1 MTLLRFSI
9 PSVALVFFAG
19 IALSQEKQPASA
31 KQLPEK
37 LPANAKVVKLEATP
51 NGFELQTPFDYRQ
64 LRVDAT
70 LDNGDIVD
78 VTRIA
83 TIKAPDKLAKLTANG
98 LIRPVADG
106 KGELVISAG
115 GQSISAAFTVS
126 GQKAAYP
133 VSFVRDVMP
142 AMSRLGCNAG
152 TCHGSLEGKNGFK
165 LSLRG
170 YDPIFD
176 HRALT
181 DDLEGRRFNRAA
193 PERSLMLLKTSG
205 AVPHVGGVI
214 CQPGDASY
222 ELLKTWIAQGV
233 KLDLNAPR
241 VTSLDVLPKDRIIP
255 TKDRKQQM
263 VVMAAYADGSVRD
276 VTAECFIESSN
287 TEVATVD
294 RSGLVTTVDRG
305 ETTVLAR
312 YEGAYS
318 ASKLMVMGDR
328 SGFQWSNPET
338 FNWIDDLVYDKLKKV
353 KVLPSDLC
361 TDAEFIRRV
370 TLDLTGLPPQPE
382 EVRAFLD
389 DKRPSRVKRD
399 ELVDKLIGSEAFIEQ
414 WTNKWAD
421 MLQVNRK
428 FLGDVG
434 AKALRD
440 YIRNAVATNMPY
452 DKFAYSV
459 LTATG
464 SNALNGPASYYK
476 VLRTPDTAME
486 NTTHLFLAIRFNCN
500 KCHDHPFERWTQDQ
514 YYNLASYFAQVSR
527 TRDPKYPGTIGGSA
541 VEGALPLVEIIADTN
556 SGEVKHDRTGETAK
570 PTFPFEHKGMPPSN
584 LPRRVQLAKWITA
597 KENPYFAK
605 SYVNRIWSYL
615 LGVGIIEPIDDIRAG
630 NPPSNPALL
639 DRLSNEFIESGFDV
653 RKLMQTICKSRTY
666 QLSIKTNK
674 WNDGDE
680 TNYSHALARRLPA
693 EALYDAIYRVT
704 GSMSKIPGLQP
715 GARAAQVLDGSV
727 DLPSGFLEL
736 FGKPLRESAC
746 ECERS
751 SGLMLGPVLNLIN
764 GPIVAD
770 AIKDPNNRL
779 AKLAAAMKDDA
790 RFVEEIYLAVLSRLP
805 TPRELELGLQAL
817 KDAAADYKSL
827 AADFHKRQEAL
838 TSYEK
843 QLDARQPAWEK
854 QIANAPKWEILS
866 PDPRRTFAKNR
877 KGTTITVEKDK
888 SLFVKGDNPT
898 PEAYTVEAITKLPRI
913 SAIRLEV
920 LPDDRLPG
928 KGPGRSPN
936 GNFVLNEFKL
946 TAEPLGAA
954 AKPVALT
961 KAQAT
966 FSQPMYAVAG
976 AIDGNPATGWAIS
989 GGTGKPQTAMF
1000 ELKEAVVGEVGVKL
1014 TIVMDQQFASKE
1026 HNIGKFRLSVTGDSV
1041 PRLSDELPKELADL
1055 LGTPADKHTPA
1066 QKAKLVQLHRAQDA
1080 EYQRLQAAVV
1090 AAPLPADTRVL
1101 GGQDLMW
1108 VLINNPAFLFNH

>member
-1 MTLLRFSI
+1 MTLLRYSL
-9 PSVALVFFAG
+9 STVALL
-19 IALSQEKQPASA
+19 IAMGSAPAQETLPASA
-31 KQLPEK
+31 KI
-37 LPANAKVVKLEATP
+37 VKLEATP
-51 NGFELQTPFDYRQ
+51 SAIELKSPFDYRQ
-64 LRVDAT
+64 LRIDAT
-70 LDNGDIVD
+70 LDTGDVID
-78 VTRIA
+78 VARMA
-83 TIKAPDKLAKLTANG
+83 SIKAPEKIVKISANG
-98 LIRPVADG
+98 FVRPTADG
-106 KGELVISAG
+106 TGELTISVG
-115 GQSISAAFTVS
+115 GKSIKAPITVS

-170 YDPIFD
+170 YDPMFD

-193 PERSLMLLKTSG
+193 PERSLMLMKPAG
-205 AVPHVGGVI
+205 AVPHVGGVVW
-214 CQPGDASY
+214 QPGDLSY
-222 ELLKTWIAQGV
+222 EMVKTWIADGV

-241 VTSLDVLPKDRIIP
+241 VASLEVLPKERILP
-255 TKDRKQQM
+255 ALARKQQM
-263 VVMAAYADGSVRD
+263 VVMATYTDGSVRD
-276 VTAECFIESSN
+276 VTAEAFLESSN

-294 RSGLVTTVDRG
+294 RSGLVSSVVEKNVVRRG
-305 ETTVLAR
+305 ESTILAR

-318 ASKLMVMGDR
+318 ASKLIIMGDR
-328 SGFQWSNPET
+328 SGFQWNNPET
-338 FNWIDDLVYDKLKKV
+338 FNWVDDLIYDKLKKV

-370 TLDLTGLPPQPE
+370 SIDLTGLPPQPE
-382 EVRAFLD
+382 DVRAFLD
-389 DKRPSRVKRD
+389 DKRPTRVKRD
-399 ELVDKLIGSEAFIEQ
+399 ELVDRFIGSEAFIEQ

-452 DKFAYSV
+452 DKFAYEI
-459 LTATG
+459 LTAKG
-464 SNALNGPASYYK
+464 SNAQTGPASYYK
-476 VLRTPDTAME
+476 VLRTPDAAME

-514 YYNLASYFAQVSR
+514 YYNLASYFAQVNR
-527 TRDPKYPGTIGGSA
+527 TRDPKFPGNIGGSA
-541 VEGALPLVEIIADTN
+541 VEGALPLVEIITDGN
-556 SGEVKHDRTGETAK
+556 SGEVKHERTGETAK
-570 PTFPFEHKGMPPSN
+570 ATFPYAHKDMPPTD
-584 LPRRVQLAKWITA
+584 LPRRVQLAKWITS
-597 KENPYFAK
+597 KDNPYFAK
-605 SYVNRIWSYL
+605 SYVNRVWSYL

-639 DRLSNEFIESGFDV
+639 DRLSKEFIDGGFDV

-666 QLSIKTNK
+666 QLSIKTNS

-680 TNYSHALARRLPA
+680 INYSHALARRLPA

-704 GSMSKIPGLQP
+704 GSTSKIPGLPP

-779 AKLAAAMKDDA
+779 NKLAASVKDDGK
-790 RFVEEIYLAVLSRLP
+790 FVEEVYLAALSRLP
-805 TPRELELGLQAL
+805 TPKELELGLRAL
-817 KDAAADYKSL
+817 KDAADDYKAL
-827 AADFHKRQEAL
+827 AADFQKRQDAL
-838 TSYEK
+838 KTYET

-854 QIANAPKWEILS
+854 QIGNAPKWEVLS
-866 PDPRRTFAKNR
+866 PDPKRTLAKNR
-877 KGTTITVEKDK
+877 KGTTITIEKDN

-898 PEAYTVEAITKLPRI
+898 PETYTVEATTKLTRI
-913 SAIRLEV
+913 TAIRLEV

-946 TAEPLGAA
+946 TAEPLGMA

-976 AIDGNPATGWAIS
+976 AIDGNLTTGWAIF
-989 GGTGKPQTAMF
+989 GGTGKAQTAMF
-1000 ELKEAVVGEVGVKL
+1000 ECKEPAVGEVGLKL
-1014 TIVMDQQFASKE
+1014 TILMEQQFAGKE
-1026 HNIGKFRLSVTGDSV
+1026 HNLGKFRLSVTGDSV

-1055 LGTPADKHTPA
+1055 LGTPLDKRTPA
-1066 QKAKLVQLHRAQDA
+1066 QKAKLLQMHRAQDP
-1080 EYQRLQAAVV
+1080 EYQRLQAALTSV
-1090 AAPLPADTRVL
+1090 PLPADTRVL

-1108 VLINNPAFLFNH
+1108 ALINNPAFLFNH

>member
-1 MTLLRFSI
+1 MTLLRY
-9 PSVALVFFAG
+9 SVPTLAFVCFVNAVLA
-19 IALSQEKQPASA
+19 QESLPTSA
-31 KQLPEK
+31 KI
-37 LPANAKVVKLEATP
+37 VKLEAMP
-51 NGFELQTPFDYRQ
+51 NSIELRSPFDYRQ

-70 LDNGDIVD
+70 LDTGDVID
-78 VTRIA
+78 VARLA
-83 TIKAPDKLAKLTANG
+83 TIKAPEKIVKISANG
-98 LIRPVADG
+98 FVRPKADG
-106 KGELVISAG
+106 AGELTISVG
-115 GQSISAAFTVS
+115 GKSIKAPVTVS
-126 GQKAAYP
+126 GQKAEYP

-170 YDPIFD
+170 YDPMYD

-193 PERSLMLLKTSG
+193 PERSLMLMKPAG
-205 AVPHVGGVI
+205 AVPHVGGVVW
-214 CQPGDASY
+214 QPGDPSY
-222 ELLKTWIAQGV
+222 EMVKMWIADGV

-241 VTSLDVLPKDRIIP
+241 VASLEVLPRERILP
-255 TKDRKQQM
+255 ALARKQQM
-263 VVMAAYADGSVRD
+263 VVLATYTDGSVRD
-276 VTAECFIESSN
+276 VTAEAFIESSN

-294 RSGLVTTVDRG
+294 RTGLVSSVTEKNVVRRG
-305 ETTVLAR
+305 EATILAR

-318 ASKLMVMGDR
+318 ASKMIIMGDR

-338 FNWIDDLVYDKLKKV
+338 FNWVDDLVYDKLKKV
-353 KVLPSDLC
+353 KVLPSELC

-382 EVRAFLD
+382 EVRAFLE
-389 DKRPSRVKRD
+389 DKRPVRVKRD
-399 ELVDKLIGSEAFIEQ
+399 ELVDRLIGSEAFVEH

-440 YIRNAVATNMPY
+440 YIRNAIATNMPY
-452 DKFAYSV
+452 DKFAYDV
-459 LTATG
+459 LTAKG
-464 SNALNGPASYYK
+464 SNAQTGPASYYK
-476 VLRTPDTAME
+476 VLRTPDAAME

-514 YYNLASYFAQVSR
+514 YYNLASYFAQVNR
-527 TRDPKYPGTIGGSA
+527 TRDPKFPGNIGGSA
-541 VEGALPLVEIIADTN
+541 VEGALPLVEIITDGN

-570 PTFPFEHKGMPPSN
+570 PTFPYVHGDMPPAN
-584 LPRRVQLAKWITA
+584 LPRRTQLAKWITS
-597 KENPYFAK
+597 KDNPYFAK
-605 SYVNRIWSYL
+605 SYVNRVWSYL

-639 DRLSNEFIESGFDV
+639 DRLSKEFIDSDFNV

-666 QLSIKTNK
+666 QLSIKTNS

-680 TNYSHALARRLPA
+680 INYSHAFARRLSA

-704 GSMSKIPGLQP
+704 GSTSKIPGLPP

-779 AKLAAAMKDDA
+779 GKLAASVKDD
-790 RFVEEIYLAVLSRLP
+790 RKFVEEVYLAALSRLP
-805 TPRELELGLQAL
+805 TPKELELGLQAL
-817 KDAAADYKSL
+817 KDAADDYKTL
-827 AADFHKRQEAL
+827 AADFQKRQDAL
-838 TSYEK
+838 KTYEK

-854 QIANAPKWEILS
+854 QVANAPRWEVLS

-898 PEAYTVEAITKLPRI
+898 PETYTVEATTKLTRI
-913 SAIRLEV
+913 TAIRLEV

-928 KGPGRSPN
+928 KGPGRSPT

-946 TAEPLGAA
+946 TAEPLGMP

-976 AIDGNPATGWAIS
+976 AIDGNPTSGWAIS
-989 GGTGKPQTAMF
+989 GATGKAQTAMF
-1000 ELKEAVVGEVGVKL
+1000 EFKEPVIGEVGMKL
-1014 TIVMDQQFASKE
+1014 TILMEQQFAGKE
-1026 HNIGKFRLSVTGDSV
+1026 HNLGKFRLSVTGDSV

-1055 LGTPADKHTPA
+1055 LGTPLDKRTPA
-1066 QKAKLVQLHRAQDA
+1066 QKAKLLQMHRTQDP
-1080 EYQRLQAAVV
+1080 EYQRLQAALTSV
-1090 AAPLPADTRVL
+1090 PLPADTRVL

-1108 VLINNPAFLFNH
+1108 ALINNPALLFNH